1 LPKQFGV
8 HLATHIG
15 ILGVVFTSPK
25 IIKSLITTVVNYCLS
40 LKMGFIFEFC
50 VIWKM
55 VESTLHLSFYLKYK
69 LKIADLFQWA
79 KSAS

>member
-1 LPKQFGV
+1 V
-8 HLATHIG
+8 HLATDIG
-15 ILGVVFTSPK
+15 IFGVVFTSPK
-25 IIKSLITTVVNYCLS
+25 TMKSLITTVVNYCLS

-55 VESTLHLSFYLKYK
+55 VESTLHLSFYLKCK
-69 LKIADLFQWA
+69 LKIANLFQWA